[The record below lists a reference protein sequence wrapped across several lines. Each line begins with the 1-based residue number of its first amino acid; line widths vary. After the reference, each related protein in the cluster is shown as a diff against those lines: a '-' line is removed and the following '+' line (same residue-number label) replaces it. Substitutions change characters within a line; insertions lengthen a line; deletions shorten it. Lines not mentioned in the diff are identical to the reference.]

1 MVTLS
6 QIKEFFQT
14 AWLFIKKYWGVF
26 VAVIVGVV
34 FIVISRDRQKV
45 IETLFKQTK
54 EINDQHKKELEKVQ
68 QEYQQER
75 ERRDRI
81 EKTYQETLSRI
92 EKEKQDALV
101 DLDKNKKKE
110 LKQIIENFQDDPDKM
125 SERINRLFNIPISK

>member
-6 QIKEFFQT
+6 QVKEFFQK
-14 AWLFIKKYWGVF
+14 AWLFLKKYWAIFF
-26 VAVIVGVV
+26 VVIAGVV
-34 FIVISRDRQKV
+34 FLVISRDRQKV

-54 EINDQHKKELEKVQ
+54 EINDEHKKQLEKVQ

-75 ERRDRI
+75 EKRDRI

-101 DLDKNKKKE
+101 DLDKSKKKE
-110 LKQIIENFQDDPDKM
+110 LKEIIENFQDDPDKM